1 MNTTDQYS
9 VITEVIKTRRSIF
22 PPMFSGVPIE
32 DAKVM
37 DLLENANWAPN
48 HRKTEPWRF
57 HVFTGEALKKLG
69 AYLANFYKENVP
81 AEIFSDKKY
90 QKMMRN
96 PTLASHVVAIC
107 MKRDPEGILPEWE
120 ELAAVSA
127 AVQNLW
133 LSCSAMGLG
142 GYWSTPRAALH
153 ADEFLGLGADEHCYG
168 LFYLGTPKED
178 LDLKGERGAIDQK
191 VIWHKD

>member
-1 MNTTDQYS
+1 MNQFNILTQ
-9 VITEVIKTRRSIF
+9 IIKERRSVF
-22 PPMFSGVPIE
+22 PPMFSGDPITDE
-32 DAKVM
+32 EIM
-37 DLLENANWAPN
+37 QLLENANWAPT

-57 HVFTGEALKKLG
+57 QVFTGAALTRLG
-69 AYLANFYKENVP
+69 QYLADFYRNNV
-81 AEIFSDKKY
+81 AEDIFSDKKY

-96 PTLASHVVAIC
+96 PTLASHVIAIC

-153 ADEFLGLGADEHCYG
+153 ADEFLGLGADEQCYG
-168 LFYLGTPKED
+168 LFYLGKPKVD
-178 LDLKGERGAIDQK
+178 LDLKSIRSGIAEK
-191 VIWHKD
+191 VKWHRE